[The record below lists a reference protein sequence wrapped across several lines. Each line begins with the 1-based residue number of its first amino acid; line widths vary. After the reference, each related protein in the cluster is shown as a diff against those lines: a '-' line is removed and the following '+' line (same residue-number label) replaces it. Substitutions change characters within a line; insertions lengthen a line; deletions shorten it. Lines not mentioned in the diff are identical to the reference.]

1 MSQIDTAVSSAVPR
15 PVPVLDVAAKSVLVL
30 LLAMAVLNPA
40 TVHLED
46 KAATARAVGYP
57 MLAFAVPLTWYAFWR
72 DRHPF
77 PWVAD
82 LLVTI
87 PCFSDTLGNRMD
99 LYDRIVWFDD
109 AVHFVATGLLA
120 AAIVVLTLPRSAT
133 VGAIV
138 ERSLA
143 FGVTAALAWE
153 IAEYFAF
160 LSHHTNPAAVY
171 ADTLSDMTLG
181 SFGALT
187 AGLLIHWMWQRDRL
201 LVPPP
206 PAQAWSG
213 DAPR

>member
-1 MSQIDTAVSSAVPR
+1 MSHTAIEHPVPR
-15 PVPVLDVAAKSVLVL
+15 LVPGVDLAAKALLVL
-30 LLAMAVLNPA
+30 LMLVAVANPA
-40 TVHLED
+40 AVHLED

-57 MLAFAVPLTWYAFWR
+57 VLAFALPVTWYALWR

-82 LLVTI
+82 LLITL

-109 AVHFVATGLLA
+109 AVHFVATGMLA
-120 AAIVVLTLPRSAT
+120 AAVVVLTLPRTASL
-133 VGAIV
+133 GAIV

-143 FGVTAALAWE
+143 FGVLAALLWE
-153 IAEYFAF
+153 IAEYFTF
-160 LSHHTNPAAVY
+160 LRHHADPAAVY

-181 SFGALT
+181 TLGVLT
-187 AGLLIHWMWQRDRL
+187 AALLIHRLWQRDRL

-206 PAQAWSG
+206 PVPDWGVRSG
-213 DAPR
+213 R